1 VKVIRDSTGH
11 IIDVSGVGPLMLS
24 WLSLEYNFTYYM
36 NSFFFLI
43 LYLKFYCIKN

>member
-36 NSFFFLI
+36 NSFFLNSELKI
-43 LYLKFYCIKN
+43 LLH